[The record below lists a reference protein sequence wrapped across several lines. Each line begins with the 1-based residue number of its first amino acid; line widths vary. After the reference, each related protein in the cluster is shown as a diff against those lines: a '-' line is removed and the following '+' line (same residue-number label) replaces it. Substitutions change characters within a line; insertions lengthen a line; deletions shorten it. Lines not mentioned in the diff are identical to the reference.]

1 MERAARCCD
10 NEIKIQTI
18 LTKNIIQQLFPAVL
32 LTLVSCASEM
42 DDAVLS
48 ERGLGHLRVQVTAD
62 AGALASRA
70 VQALTEADKDR
81 FTLTIQR
88 GTTTVLAPK
97 AVSTLTDDD
106 LTVTAGAN
114 YRVSVESCTAE
125 AAEVGYGV
133 PRLAAISDAF
143 TVTAG
148 EESAVA
154 LCCLPQNA
162 GVKVAVDESFTTDFG
177 TDYTLTATLGDRV
190 LTFTQAAP
198 TAVGYYNVPAE
209 GATLSYTLQARRLG
223 NGKDVT
229 ASGTA
234 LLQRGQITQFV
245 LKDVGVG
252 YINIGITYDD
262 TLTPE
267 TIDLIIDVEGEGGE
281 GPGTEG
287 GQQTDDNELPADPND
302 NTTMQFSTHR

>member
-18 LTKNIIQQLFPAVL
+18 LTKNIIQQLLPVAL
-32 LTLVSCASEM
+32 LTLVGCASEM
-42 DDAVLS
+42 DDAVLR
-48 ERGLGHLRVQVTAD
+48 EDGVGHLRVQVTSD

-81 FTLTIQR
+81 FTIAIQR

-97 AVSTLTDDD
+97 AVSTLTDAD

-125 AAEVGYGV
+125 AAEVDYGV
-133 PRLAAISDAF
+133 PRLAATSAAF
-143 TVTAG
+143 SVVAG
-148 EESAVA
+148 EESAVE

-162 GVKVAVDESFTTDFG
+162 GVKVAVDESFTTEYG
-177 TDYTLTATLGDRV
+177 IDYTLTATLGDRV
-190 LTFTQAAP
+190 LTFTQSNTA
-198 TAVGYYNVPAE
+198 AVGYYNVPAA
-209 GATLSYTLQARRLG
+209 GATLNYTLKAHRTF

-262 TLTPE
+262 SLTPE
-267 TIDLIIDVEGEGGE
+267 NIDLIIDVESGGE

-287 GQQTDDNELPADPND
+287 GDQHPDDNELPADPSD
-302 NTTMQFSTHR
+302 NTTMQFSIHR

>member
-18 LTKNIIQQLFPAVL
+18 LTKNIIQQLLPVAL
-32 LTLVSCASEM
+32 LTLVGCASEM

-81 FTLTIQR
+81 FTIAIQR

-97 AVSTLTDDD
+97 AISTLTDAD
-106 LTVTAGAN
+106 LTVTAGVN
-114 YRVSVESCTAE
+114 YRVSAESCTAE
-125 AAEVGYGV
+125 AAEVGVGV
-133 PRLAAISDAF
+133 PRLAATSDAF

-162 GVKVAVDESFTTDFG
+162 GVKVAVDESFTTAFG

-190 LTFTQAAP
+190 LTFTQSNTA
-198 TAVGYYNVPAE
+198 AVGYYNVPAA

-234 LLQRGQITQFV
+234 LLQRGQITQFI

-262 TLTPE
+262 SLTPE
-267 TIDLIIDVEGEGGE
+267 NIDLIIDVESGVE

-287 GQQTDDNELPADPND
+287 GDQQTDDNELPADPSD